1 VVDGATTPGRGDA
14 AGQPAVVV
22 SADALGESAAGV
34 VIVVPTTASRRDI
47 PSHVAIEPGVSG
59 LQSVHYARCE
69 DLRSVAEER
78 LVLRLG
84 AVSPDVLAAMARV
97 LAMLLDL

>member
-1 VVDGATTPGRGDA
+1 M
-14 AGQPAVVV
+14 
-22 SADALGESAAGV
+22 SADALGESGAGV
-34 VIVVPTTASRRDI
+34 VIVVPTTTSRREI
-47 PSHVAIEPGVSG
+47 PSHVAIEPGLSG
-59 LQSVHYARCE
+59 LESVHYARSE

-84 AVSPDVLAAMARV
+84 TVSPDVLAALTRV

>member
-1 VVDGATTPGRGDA
+1 VVM
-14 AGQPAVVV
+14 
-22 SADALGESAAGV
+22 SADALGQSAAGV
-34 VIVVPTTASRRDI
+34 VIVVPTTMSRREI
-47 PSHVAIEPGVSG
+47 PSHVAIEPGLSG
-59 LQSVHYARCE
+59 LESVHYARCE

-84 AVSPDVLAAMARV
+84 TVSPDVLAALTRV